1 MVMASES
8 PEDTMAQQNNN
19 STAWGEEEEGWSGAG
34 AVSATVTA
42 AAAAA
47 DVDVDA
53 ATAADADADA
63 DAADNHGSNTEH
75 SDQQVEEPSVSIDP
89 VLNSSGDSASID
101 EDSGEYDP
109 ESVTLTTSV
118 LPPIVERSASVA
130 SSSRPSKKPKTA
142 GGFLVGSSDDED
154 EDDAPIPIPL
164 PTTNPNADAT
174 SSTLM
179 PAPAE
184 AQPRPLTHSPLQQS
198 TTPQELS
205 TTGTYGHAPAQAST
219 VPIPASLHGGL
230 ASASAASAKSR
241 LPTDIVGILEDR
253 VKEDPRGDI
262 DAWLALIDEQ
272 KRRHKIDDSRA
283 AYERFLKIFPQ
294 TADIWVAYL
303 DMELSLDNFAQAESI
318 FGRTLLSVPNV
329 QLWTAYLNYIRRR
342 NDLNDPT
349 GQARQTVSQSYE
361 FVLDNIGQDRDAGSI
376 WQDYINFVKNGPG
389 QVGGSSWQD
398 QQKMDLL
405 RKAYQRAICIPMGN
419 LNSLWKEYDLFE
431 LGLNKM
437 TGRKFLQERSPA
449 YMTAR
454 SANTHLDNI
463 TRGLQRTNLPRLPP
477 APGFDG
483 DQEFLEQ
490 VGLWKAWISWE
501 KEDPLV
507 LKAEDPETYRQRV
520 LHVYKQALMAL
531 RFWPEM
537 WVDAAEWCFENN
549 IFSKDGQNTGLQFL
563 LDGIAANPESSLL
576 ALKHADRIEL
586 TQRAGEDDEA
596 KAALAQAVRAP
607 YDKVLETLYDMIKK
621 LKDREAAAIA
631 KIEEEV
637 TSDISLNGGADVDDE
652 DDEGEIKENPSPE
665 STKKDRV
672 KAVQDGF
679 AVQIQMLSQQIS
691 YLWIALARAYRR
703 LQGQGKGSPP
713 VGVRGIFTEARQKGR
728 LTSDVYLAI
737 AHIEWDI
744 YQDPVAT
751 KIFERGSRL
760 FPEQEHFIVEYL
772 KHLHARR
779 DFTNARVVFSQ
790 TVKRFKEK
798 QELLPKLKPLFAY
811 FHGYEARFGE
821 LAQVKD
827 LEKQMTELFPEESNV
842 AHFSARFSTERFNP
856 VTARVIISPAQQ
868 MRPKNVMQSVERP
881 SPSVRSSPQPV
892 PQVERSPRPQFL
904 PLNTNSP
911 KRPFQ
916 ADDQDDYNPPRKLAR
931 GNSPLKGAAGRRLD
945 QQRRAQHGQGTSTQ
959 AITPAPIARDIT
971 FLLGLMP
978 PAEAFN
984 AHRFSPNGIVQL
996 LRDTTVPDFAEWK
1009 NRSESMSRV
1018 HNRQA
1023 SSSEYPPYSFS
1034 GRDSPGVS
1042 GRPISP
1048 YGGTSR
1054 GPPPSSAPYRNSPL
1068 RPGSSGSY
1076 EPPPAV
1082 YQGPGPSQFNPIA
1095 HAPATAP
1102 APDGGFAAW
1111 QNAYASASSQYGLPP
1126 TGQAPP
1132 YSGYY

>member
-1 MVMASES
+1 MASEG
-8 PEDTMAQQNNN
+8 PEDTIAQQGS
-19 STAWGEEEEGWSGAG
+19 STAWDEDGWAG
-34 AVSATVTA
+34 
-42 AAAAA
+42 
-47 DVDVDA
+47 
-53 ATAADADADA
+53 
-63 DAADNHGSNTEH
+63 AADNHGSNTEH

-89 VLNSSGDSASID
+89 VHNSSGDSASID

-109 ESVTLTTSV
+109 ESVTITTSA
-118 LPPIVERSASVA
+118 PPPVVERSASVA
-130 SSSRPSKKPKTA
+130 SSRPSKKPKTA

-154 EDDAPIPIPL
+154 DAPVLAPRTNSTANAHTNTLKPI
-164 PTTNPNADAT
+164 
-174 SSTLM
+174 S
-179 PAPAE
+179 AE
-184 AQPRPLTHSPLQQS
+184 AQPRPISHSPLQQS
-198 TTPQELS
+198 TTPQDIS
-205 TTGTYGHAPAQAST
+205 TYGHAQASSGP
-219 VPIPASLHGGL
+219 VPIPVNDGVATPN
-230 ASASAASAKSR
+230 ATSAKSR

-253 VKEDPRGDI
+253 VKEDPRGDV

-272 KRRHKIDDSRA
+272 RRRHKIDEARA
-283 AYERFLKIFPQ
+283 VYERFLKIFPQ

-361 FVLDNIGQDRDAGSI
+361 FVLDNIGQDRDAGPI

-389 QVGGSSWQD
+389 QVGGGSWQD

-405 RKAYQRAICIPMGN
+405 RKAYQRAICIPMAN
-419 LNSLWKEYDLFE
+419 LNGLWKEYDLFE

-477 APGFDG
+477 APGFEG
-483 DQEFLEQ
+483 DREFLEQ
-490 VGLWKAWISWE
+490 VRLWKAWIAWE

-507 LKAEDPETYRQRV
+507 LKGEDPETYRLRV

-549 IFSKDGQNTGLQFL
+549 IFSKDGQDTGLQFL
-563 LDGIAANPESSLL
+563 IDGIAANPESSLL

-586 TQRAGEDDEA
+586 TQRASEDDEA
-596 KAALAQAVRAP
+596 KASLAQAVRAP

-621 LKDREAAAIA
+621 LKDRETAAVT

-637 TSDISLNGGADVDDE
+637 AAEVSTNGGADDDE
-652 DDEGEIKENPSPE
+652 DDEGEIKENPSLE
-665 STKKDRV
+665 TTKKDRI

-798 QELLPKLKPLFAY
+798 PELLYKLKPLFAY

-827 LEKQMTELFPEESNV
+827 LEKQMAELFPEESGV
-842 AHFSARFSTERFNP
+842 AHFAARFSTDRFNP
-856 VTARVIISPAQQ
+856 ITARVIISPAQQ
-868 MRPKNVMQSVERP
+868 MRPKTVLQSVERP
-881 SPSVRSSPQPV
+881 SPSIRSSPQPV
-892 PQVERSPRPQFL
+892 PQIERSPRPQFL
-904 PLNTNSP
+904 PVNTNSP

-959 AITPAPIARDIT
+959 TITPAPIARDIT
-971 FLLGLMP
+971 FLLGLIP

-984 AHRFSPNGIVQL
+984 AHRFSPDGLVRL

-1009 NRSESMSRV
+1009 NRNESLSRA
-1018 HNRQA
+1018 HTRQA
-1023 SSSEYPPYSFS
+1023 SSEYPPYSFS
-1034 GRDSPGVS
+1034 GRDSPIVS
-1042 GRPISP
+1042 GRPLSP
-1048 YGGTSR
+1048 YGGAGR
-1054 GPPPSSAPYRNSPL
+1054 GPPQSSAPYRNSPL

-1082 YQGPGPSQFNPIA
+1082 YQGPGPSQFNPIT
-1095 HAPATAP
+1095 HAPT
-1102 APDGGFAAW
+1102 PDGGFAAW
-1111 QNAYASASSQYGLPP
+1111 QNGYVLAPGQYGLPP